1 MTEKRTITVAHSPDA
16 DDAFMFYAL
25 AKDRIDTG
33 DLRFEHTLK
42 DIQSLNVDALNEV
55 YDITAIS
62 FGMYPRIADRYA
74 LLSSGSSIGDG
85 YGPIVVSRGPV
96 AKEELSSHLVA
107 VPGENTSAYISLR
120 LFNPDFRHV
129 VMDFNEIQEAVKEG
143 RVEAGLLIHEGQLTY
158 HEEGLHK
165 VLDLGEWWKEKT
177 GLPLPMGGNAIRRS
191 LGEDLMRECSKYL
204 RESIRYSLEHRDD
217 ALDYAMQYGRDLP
230 REKADRFV
238 GMWVNELTIDY
249 GERGR
254 ESVRRFLD
262 QAHAAGLLPKID
274 QYDFY

>member
-1 MTEKRTITVAHSPDA
+1 MTEKQTITVAHSPDA

-25 AKDRIDTG
+25 AKDKLDTG

-55 YDITAIS
+55 YDVTAIS

-85 YGPIVVSRGPV
+85 YGPIVVSREPL
-96 AKEELSSHLVA
+96 AKEDLSSVTVA

-120 LFNPDFRHV
+120 LFNPDFKHV
-129 VMDFNEIQEAVKEG
+129 VMDFNEIQEAVLEG
-143 RVEAGLLIHEGQLTY
+143 KVPAGLLIHEGQLTY
-158 HEEGLHK
+158 AEEGLHK
-165 VLDLGEWWKEKT
+165 VIDLGEWWKEKT
-177 GLPLPMGGNAIRRS
+177 GLPLPMGGNAIRRE
-191 LGEDLMRECSKYL
+191 LGENVMRRASHWL
-204 RESIRYSLEHRDD
+204 RESIRYSMEHRDD

-238 GMWVNELTIDY
+238 AMWVNDLTLDY
-249 GERGR
+249 GDRGR
-254 ESVRRFLD
+254 EAVRRFLD
-262 QAHAAGLLPKID
+262 EAHAAGLLPKIER
-274 QYDFY
+274 YDFY

>member
-1 MTEKRTITVAHSPDA
+1 MTEKQTITVAHSPDA

-25 AKDRIDTG
+25 AKDKLDTG

-42 DIQSLNVDALNEV
+42 DIQSLNVDALDEV
-55 YDITAIS
+55 YDVTAIS

-85 YGPIVVSRGPV
+85 YGPIVVSREPL
-96 AKEELSSHLVA
+96 AKEELSTVTVA

-120 LFNPDFRHV
+120 LFDTDFKHV
-129 VMDFNEIQEAVKEG
+129 VMDFNDIQEAVLDG
-143 RVEAGLLIHEGQLTY
+143 RVAAGLLIHEGQLTY
-158 HEEGLHK
+158 AEEGLHK
-165 VLDLGEWWKEKT
+165 VIDLGEWWKERT

-191 LGEDLMRECSKYL
+191 LGEDVMRKASHWL
-204 RESIRYSLEHRDD
+204 RESIRYSMEHRDA

-238 GMWVNELTIDY
+238 AMWVNDLTLDY

-254 ESVRRFLD
+254 EAVRRFLD
-262 QAHAAGLLPKID
+262 EAHAAALLPKIET
-274 QYDFY
+274 YDFY